1 MGKSL
6 DQFKSFLSAT
16 PAEKPVSRREVENWQ
31 RRYADLRASYDAART
46 STEYQN
52 IWSNADR
59 LDADS
64 AHSKEIRHTLISRS
78 RYEVGNNGYSDG
90 IAQTYATDLVGVGP
104 VLRMQTGSDGF
115 NRMIEL
121 EWYRWCK
128 AVQFRRKL
136 WCMAHAKHTDGETF
150 GIQRRNPNVRHPVK
164 LDLRLIE
171 AEQCQ
176 TPFLPFGEVGYIDG
190 IKFDQFGNPVW
201 YDILSRHP
209 GATGDFSSAGDRFS
223 QSDASRSISSIGL
236 TAEKV
241 PAEFVLHWFKMRRP
255 GQHRAVPENASTLN
269 TGAAARRW
277 REATLAAAETAAD
290 FTVLL
295 KTQFQP
301 DSEEM
306 QYATDFSQQEI
317 SKRMM
322 TAMPVGYDL
331 SQLKAEHP
339 TATYEA
345 FHKSLVNELARP
357 RSMPYNKAACDSS
370 SYNYASG
377 RLDHQTYYASLD
389 VEREDC
395 NDLVLDPLF
404 DAWFDLAVI
413 RYGWL
418 GGNPDAITAG
428 AREHL
433 WDWPKHRVADVESE
447 ANANETRLQSGQVFL
462 HQIFTDAGMDFEDE
476 LLKASVSFGVTV
488 EELRQRLLDVTYPPA
503 PTPAPAQPTT
513 PASDTP
519 VAAAVN
525 RIVGQLNGNGAH
537 HG

>member
-1 MGKSL
+1 MFERAIKAVRKWIAGPRQKSADPRAL
-6 DQFKSFLSAT
+6 AM
-16 PAEKPVSRREVENWQ
+16 WQ
-31 RRYADLRASYDAART
+31 QRYAAMKASYDAARNG
-46 STEYQN
+46 TEYQN
-52 IWSNADR
+52 IWANSDR

-64 AHSKEIRHTLISRS
+64 AHSKEVRHTLISRS

-104 VLRMQTGSDGF
+104 VLRMQTGSEGF

-121 EWYRWCK
+121 EWYRWTK

-150 GIQRRNPNVRHPVK
+150 ALKRRNPNVRHAVK
-164 LDLRLIE
+164 LDVQLIE

-176 TPFLPFGEVGYIDG
+176 TPYLPYDEPGRIDG
-190 IKFDQFGNPVW
+190 IKFDQFGNPQW
-201 YDILSRHP
+201 YDILREHP
-209 GATGDFSSAGDRFS
+209 GNTYQLRLDLVPER
-223 QSDASRSISSIGL
+223 
-236 TAEKV
+236 V
-241 PAEFVLHWFKMRRP
+241 PADQVLHWLKMRRP

-290 FTVLL
+290 FTLFL

-306 QYATDFSQQEI
+306 QYASDFSQQEI
-317 SKRMM
+317 TKRMM
-322 TAMPVGYDL
+322 TALPVGYDPF
-331 SQLKAEHP
+331 QLKAEHP

-404 DAWFDLAVI
+404 ETWFAFAVI
-413 RYGWL
+413 RFGWL
-418 GGNPDAITAG
+418 GGNPDLITAG

-447 ANANETRLQSGQVFL
+447 ANANETRLQSGQVFV
-462 HQIFTDAGMDFEDE
+462 HQLFTDAGMDFEDE
-476 LLKASVSFGVTV
+476 LAKAAVSLGVTTD
-488 EELRQRLLDVTYPPA
+488 ELRQRLLDVTYPPA
-503 PTPAPAQPTT
+503 QKPAATPAVNGHL
-513 PASDTP
+513 DT
-519 VAAAVN
+519 AIN
-525 RIVGQLNGNGAH
+525 RLVGKLNGNGAH